1 MRDEEVEKIWGEEG
15 GRRRT
20 VVGEGGMVGGMVG
33 GARLMGFGSVMGGS
47 VGGRIASERVV
58 VVEGQWDGS
67 EA

>member
-1 MRDEEVEKIWGEEG
+1 MEKIWGEEG

-47 VGGRIASERVV
+47 VGGRIASER
-58 VVEGQWDGS
+58 GGS
-67 EA
+67 G